1 MKNISIF
8 SEVSPIDFFLS
19 ALSIFFLVVS
29 INCFFGNRP
38 KVPSSALLKHTDLGI
53 IRISINT
60 LEAMTH
66 KAVNGFNEVRDSKI
80 SILNEDDGVKI
91 RLKVSIMPD
100 VVLQDLSVSI
110 QKKVKEYIEGYA
122 GILVKEVFVYIDN
135 LTAPQQRPK
144 VQ

>member
-1 MKNISIF
+1 
-8 SEVSPIDFFLS
+8 
-19 ALSIFFLVVS
+19 
-29 INCFFGNRP
+29 
-38 KVPSSALLKHTDLGI
+38 
-53 IRISINT
+53 
-60 LEAMTH
+60 
-66 KAVNGFNEVRDSKI
+66 
-80 SILNEDDGVKI
+80 
-91 RLKVSIMPD
+91 MPD

>member
-1 MKNISIF
+1 
-8 SEVSPIDFFLS
+8 
-19 ALSIFFLVVS
+19 
-29 INCFFGNRP
+29 
-38 KVPSSALLKHTDLGI
+38 
-53 IRISINT
+53 
-60 LEAMTH
+60 MTH